1 MGSTQNSKGYIQFGW
16 GIYIII
22 RLKNQILNIPSISF
36 LKDFFF
42 LSGFF
47 PWHLCK
53 VKTCLYAKWCQNV
66 CLHQLLCG
74 GSEMFIID
82 GHLFVS
88 SSFFREKKEGGK
100 RDDWSHTKSIFC
112 MLENRVATSSGKV
125 VVKASFF
132 PTWPYKPS
140 SIGFFGT
147 HSYL

>member
-1 MGSTQNSKGYIQFGW
+1 MGSTQNSKGYIQFG
-16 GIYIII
+16 GIYLII

-36 LKDFFF
+36 FQELFSFR
-42 LSGFF
+42 FF
-47 PWHLCK
+47 PMAFMQSQDLFVCK
-53 VKTCLYAKWCQNV
+53 MMSKCLSASASVWRERDVY
-66 CLHQLLCG
+66 HR
-74 GSEMFIID
+74 D

-132 PTWPYKPS
+132 PT
-140 SIGFFGT
+140 
-147 HSYL
+147 